1 MAEKVTKAQLVKEYK
16 ALAKKADRRLR
27 ELEKLAEESEW
38 KDATRFAY
46 ARAMKDIEHRFGE
59 GETRFDKR
67 IPKQTKKLGVMAA
80 IKDVERFLA
89 MPSSTKTGLISGYR
103 DRANTINQKYGFK
116 GDERLTWKDI
126 AILFQDNTWDQLTH
140 KMASGQTWKQIAKQ
154 KKQEKTIMRQLKK
167 AVAKNQLVS
176 DDAAVMQKIKE
187 NLKNSNLTLK
197 DLV

>member
-1 MAEKVTKAQLVKEYK
+1 MAKVTKAELVKEYK

-27 ELEKLAEESEW
+27 ELEKLSEHGEW

-67 IPKQTKKLGVMAA
+67 IPKQTNKLGVMAA

-89 MPSSTKTGLISGYR
+89 MPSSTKSGLITGYR
-103 DRANTINQKYGFK
+103 DRANTINEKYGFK
-116 GDERLTWKDI
+116 GNERLTWKDI
-126 AILFQDNTWDQLTH
+126 AILFQDSTWDQLTH
-140 KMASGQTWKQIAKQ
+140 KMTSGQVWKQIAKQ
-154 KKQEKTIMRQLKK
+154 KKQEKTIAKQLKK
-167 AVAKNQLVS
+167 AVEKNQIVS
-176 DDAAVMQKIKE
+176 DDAKIMEKIKS
-187 NLKNSNLTLK
+187 NLKKSNLTLK

>member
-27 ELEKLAEESEW
+27 ELEKLSEDSEW

-89 MPSSTKTGLISGYR
+89 MPSSTKSGLISGYR
-103 DRANTINQKYGFK
+103 QRANTINQKYGFK
-116 GDERLTWKDI
+116 GDEKLTWKDI

-140 KMASGQTWKQIAKQ
+140 KMTSGQTWKQIAKQ

-167 AVAKNQLVS
+167 AVEKNQIVS

>member
-1 MAEKVTKAQLVKEYK
+1 
-16 ALAKKADRRLR
+16 
-27 ELEKLAEESEW
+27 
-38 KDATRFAY
+38 
-46 ARAMKDIEHRFGE
+46 
-59 GETRFDKR
+59 
-67 IPKQTKKLGVMAA
+67 MAA

-89 MPSSTKTGLISGYR
+89 MPSSTKSGLISGYR

-116 GDERLTWKDI
+116 GNERLTWKDI
-126 AILFQDNTWDQLTH
+126 AILFQDSTWDQLTH
-140 KMASGQTWKQIAKQ
+140 KMTSGQVWKQIATQ

-167 AVAKNQLVS
+167 AVEKNQLVS